1 MRLWMVSL
9 ATLILVKWAAAAPL
23 SLQEVNTAQW
33 VGRPGGAGTAS
44 PILIKAQV
52 LLDRAHFS
60 PGEIDGKAG
69 ENFRKAI
76 TAFSTAR
83 GLKSGGEL
91 SETIWGELAG
101 TSSAP
106 AMTEYTISNEDV
118 RRPFLHD
125 VPTNLEKMKGLP
137 RLSYKG
143 AREKLAEKFHMSEDL
158 LQMLNPGKKFDVA
171 GGNIVVAN
179 VETVSFPGK
188 VARIEVDKS
197 VQELK
202 VFGRD
207 QQLLAVY
214 PATVGSEEKP
224 APTDRLTVTGISK
237 NPTYRYN
244 PKYAFKGVHAKEPFT
259 INPGPNNPV
268 GVVWIGLSAEGYGI
282 HGTPDPYKVGKSE
295 SHGCVRLT
303 NWDALRLA
311 AGITKGTPVDFS
323 GQEQVASES
332 RRKR

>member
-1 MRLWMVSL
+1 MR
-9 ATLILVKWAAAAPL
+9 
-23 SLQEVNTAQW
+23 ND
-33 VGRPGGAGTAS
+33 VGTED
-44 PILIKAQV
+44 L
-52 LLDRAHFS
+52 
-60 PGEIDGKAG
+60 PGEDWRSKAEAKG
-69 ENFRKAI
+69 ERYTEDPVAI
-76 TAFSTAR
+76 ALERAR
-83 GLKSGGEL
+83 ERGRGREAGVPEAIPPLGWRDILWRVLKGIIEDRILYTSGGVAFFTL
-91 SETIWGELAG
+91 LAFF
-101 TSSAP
+101 P
-106 AMTEYTISNEDV
+106 A
-118 RRPFLHD
+118 D

-224 APTDRLTVTGISK
+224 APTGRLTVTGISK

-282 HGTPDPYKVGKSE
+282 HGTPDPSKVGKSE